1 MHSGTWQMQ
10 VCELS
15 TLSPMGLSSCSTN
28 STKLTLLLS
37 SHAIFHMSEEVSVT
51 LALSPPQLTWP
62 QPTGL
67 NEFYSPLTTITFA
80 RSLCCPV
87 VHWKVEWI
95 WFHGLAKWSS
105 CPISTQTWLAPLVY
119 QSRSIHLLESWLR
132 MIHGEEKSKVWTHLT
147 FARCPQLDLSSE

>member
-1 MHSGTWQMQ
+1 MQ

-37 SHAIFHMSEEVSVT
+37 SQAILHMSEEVSVT

-87 VHWKVEWI
+87 VHWKTLNGSDSMVLPSEAHVQFQPKPDWL
-95 WFHGLAKWSS
+95 HL
-105 CPISTQTWLAPLVY
+105 STKAV
-119 QSRSIHLLESWLR
+119 QSIYWNR
-132 MIHGEEKSKVWTHLT
+132 
-147 FARCPQLDLSSE
+147 DSE

>member
-1 MHSGTWQMQ
+1 MVPRCTQALDKCKCVSWAQLQHKFDKIDTFIVFPCHLSYVRGGQRDVGPFSSPVNVATAYRTQWVLLPTHHNH
-10 VCELS
+10 VCPLAV
-15 TLSPMGLSSCSTN
+15 LSSC
-28 STKLTLLLS
+28 TL
-37 SHAIFHMSEEVSVT
+37 ED
-51 LALSPPQLTWP
+51 
-62 QPTGL
+62 
-67 NEFYSPLTTITFA
+67 
-80 RSLCCPV
+80 
-87 VHWKVEWI
+87 VEWI